1 MPNQQALEIIFKDIS
16 STLSDNTDLKEYKIS
31 KIVVKSAL
39 NNAHT
44 NNFINMSADYKC
56 DKIDTFKVIMN
67 EAYPQFKQDMLI
79 CIRDTT
85 IESGVHYLFEDKFET
100 FYALNH
106 YLATQMLQRFL
117 RDFYDN
123 TKIVKAV
130 LHIVSHY
137 TYEELGEEFQY
148 PILSL
153 IGHKDKGIKKF
164 ALKVFDNWDTIE
176 TLPLLNGTDEL
187 RERWLNEYKG
197 KIIKRLE
204 GKQTNAIFFA
214 SNQQRK
220 LA

>member
-1 MPNQQALEIIFKDIS
+1 MPSQQSLAIVKEIS
-16 STLSDNTDLKEYKIS
+16 STLSSNTESKEYRLP
-31 KIVVKSAL
+31 KIVVKLHL
-39 NNAHT
+39 NGAHT
-44 NNFINMSADYKC
+44 NNFFISSEDYKC
-56 DKIDTFKVIMN
+56 DNANPFKLVLN
-67 EAYPQFKQDMLI
+67 DAYPQFKQDMLI
-79 CIRDTT
+79 YIRDTT
-85 IESGVHYLFEDKFET
+85 IESGVHYLFEDKFKE
-100 FYALNH
+100 FFVINP

-117 RDFYDN
+117 RDFFDN
-123 TKIVKAV
+123 AKIVKAV

-164 ALKVFDNWDTIE
+164 ALKVFDNWDTVE
-176 TLPLLNGTDEL
+176 TLPLLRGTDEL

-204 GKQTNAIFFA
+204 GKQTNAIFFT
-214 SNQQRK
+214 SDQSRK